1 MEKKNTIA
9 FYASKVSCEN
19 HIHYSKGLLQP
30 IISRVADMYVHGVP
44 NAHVKTKN
52 YTTPYRMQ
60 RLASEQ
66 SGPAFESQAGTEF
79 SA

>member
-1 MEKKNTIA
+1 MEKKTTIA
-9 FYASKVSCEN
+9 FNASKVSCEN
-19 HIHYSKGLLQP
+19 HIHHSKGLLQP
-30 IISRVADMYVHGVP
+30 IISRVADMHAHGAP

-52 YTTPYRMQ
+52 YATPYRLQ

-66 SGPAFESQAGTEF
+66 PGPGFESQAGTEF